1 MERRNRKRMTIADRR
16 SGGERR
22 VVDRSRVTV
31 DVEWEN
37 VSGRH
42 SGTLSDINEFGCFV
56 LSSGE
61 FTEGETLKLFL
72 PIGEGMKLE
81 IVGEVKNKVFEIG
94 FALRFVGL
102 SDVQK
107 RVLREFIDGQRV
119 AK

>member
-1 MERRNRKRMTIADRR
+1 MTIADRR
-16 SGGERR
+16 SGAERR
-22 VVDRSRVTV
+22 AVGRSKVTL

-42 SGTLSDINEFGCFV
+42 SGTLSDINEYGCFV

-81 IVGEVKNKVFEIG
+81 IAGKVKNKVFEIG

-102 SDVQK
+102 TEAQK
-107 RVLREFIDGQRV
+107 RVLREFISGQ
-119 AK
+119 